1 MNHGRLR
8 IIALF
13 LVLPLTLYGTLVV
26 SPYAQAFYI
35 SLTSWSGFTAEKP
48 FVGLDN
54 FQRLYSDPDFWNA
67 LAHNGILLLVV
78 PFVTIVLGIFFAAM
92 LNVGGRAG
100 KVTGVR
106 GAAFYRRV
114 YFLPHILP
122 VVITAVLWQFIY
134 NPQIGLL
141 NSGLKNTGLGA
152 LARTWLGDPKVALGS
167 LILVMIWAGV
177 GFYVVLFSAAM
188 QSIPKDIFEAADL
201 DGASRWRTLFHIT
214 LPLLRDTVQVA
225 YIYLGI
231 HALDAFALFM
241 VLSPDGGPDQSTMV
255 VSQYLYISAFSNGK
269 FGYATAIGVTLCL
282 LSLLLAAVTFRMSRT
297 KNQIEF

>member
-1 MNHGRLR
+1 MNHGRFR
-8 IIALF
+8 MIALF
-13 LVLPLTLYGTLVV
+13 LVLPLTLYGSLVV

-48 FVGLDN
+48 FVGLAN
-54 FQRLYSDPDFWNA
+54 FQRLLSDPGFWQA
-67 LAHNGILLLVV
+67 LGHNGLLLLVV
-78 PFVTIVLGIFFAAM
+78 PLVTIVLGIFFAAM
-92 LNVGGRAG
+92 LNVGGTSG

-141 NSGLKNTGLGA
+141 NSGLESTGLGG
-152 LARTWLGDPKVALGS
+152 LARTWLGDPTVALGS
-167 LILVMIWAGV
+167 LILVMVWAGV

-188 QSIPKDIFEAADL
+188 QGIPKDIFEAADL
-201 DGASRWRTLFHIT
+201 DGAGRWQTMRKIT

-241 VLSPDGGPDQSTMV
+241 VLTPDGGPDQSTMV

-282 LSLLLAAVTFRMSRT
+282 LSLLLAAITFRTSRSKT
-297 KNQIEF
+297 QIEF

>member
-1 MNHGRLR
+1 MSHGRFR

-13 LVLPLTLYGTLVV
+13 LALPLTLYGVLVV

-35 SLTSWSGFTAEKP
+35 SLTSWSGFTAKKP
-48 FVGLDN
+48 FVGLAN
-54 FQRLYSDPDFWNA
+54 YERLLSDPDFWKA

-78 PFVTIVLGIFFAAM
+78 PLVTIVLGIFFAAM
-92 LNVGGRAG
+92 LNVGGTKG
-100 KVTGVR
+100 KVSGVR

-141 NSGLKNTGLGA
+141 NSGLESAGLGG

-167 LILVMIWAGV
+167 LIVVMIWAGV

-188 QSIPKDIFEAADL
+188 QSIPKDIYEAADI
-201 DGASRWRTLFHIT
+201 DGAGRWQKMRTIT

-241 VLSPDGGPDQSTMV
+241 VLTPDGGPDQSTMV
-255 VSQYLYISAFSNGK
+255 VAQYLYISAFSNGR

-282 LSLLLAAVTFRMSRT
+282 LSLLLAAVTFRTSRSKT
-297 KNQIEF
+297 QIEF